1 MAQTR
6 VRKMELEW
14 SYPLK
19 VDSALTKE
27 RCIKSWGI
35 YYISRKFGG
44 NETLL
49 YIGLTFHQNF
59 LSRIVQHNKNWMNEY
74 RGEKYIRFGEFPVG
88 KSITKDMIE
97 DIESCIIYELQP
109 IQNVHKKTSYTFTN
123 KYKIISRGYRGLIPK
138 EISSKNH

>member
-1 MAQTR
+1 MSRT
-6 VRKMELEW
+6 KTIEIIW

-27 RCIKSWGI
+27 RCIDSWGI

-59 LSRIVQHNKNWMNEY
+59 INRIIQHHKKWMSDY
-74 RGEKYIRFGEFPVG
+74 RGEKYIRFGEFPIG
-88 KSITKDMIE
+88 KAITKDMIE
-97 DIESCIIYELQP
+97 DLESCIIFEMQP
-109 IQNVHKKTSYTFTN
+109 LHNIHKKSSYSFTN
-123 KYKIISRGYRGLIPK
+123 EYKIINRGNRGFIPK
-138 EISSKNH
+138 EISTRNH